1 MSRGWLQ
8 KWLAFLAQGSGVKAG
23 AVSYFV
29 ESMFTF
35 FWDKCIRR
43 AFWKGTGV
51 KGVKIKDCHVVPDEM
66 DGFPF

>member
-35 FWDKCIRR
+35 SGTSVSAGHFG
-43 AFWKGTGV
+43 KGQASRV
-51 KGVKIKDCHVVPDEM
+51 ES
-66 DGFPF
+66 